1 MIQSASP
8 EQVREITRA
17 VLERPEFRAE
27 PSLFERYVVPL
38 VQEML
43 SWFAANPELGVLL
56 RFVLVIAL
64 VAILVYIA
72 YVIGR
77 EPGSL
82 RLALTGSRAG
92 NSSRKALDEIAPS
105 WNEAVALARDAL
117 EAGDLRRALWIAH
130 RVLLSTLDGM
140 DLLVFKRW
148 KTNTD
153 YLDECRDAGAV
164 GGLLAELTVAYDR
177 VIYAHEELDR
187 DTASQ
192 LLGRVESLAG
202 EASS

>member
-38 VQEML
+38 LQEML
-43 SWFAANPELGVLL
+43 SWFVANPELGFLV

-64 VAILVYIA
+64 VAALAYIA

-82 RLALTGSRAG
+82 RLALTGPRAG
-92 NSSRKALDEIAPS
+92 SSSREALDEIAPS

-117 EAGDLRRALWIAH
+117 AVGDLRRAVWITH

-140 DLLVFKRW
+140 ELLVFKRW
-148 KTNTD
+148 KTNAD
-153 YLDECRDAGAV
+153 YLDECGAAGAE
-164 GGLLAELTVAYDR
+164 GRLLAELTDAYER
-177 VIYAHEELDR
+177 VIYAHGKLDR
-187 DTASQ
+187 ETASL
-192 LLGRVESLAG
+192 LLGRVESLTG
-202 EASS
+202 RASS